1 VLDRKSAIR
10 AGIDSAHQELLA
22 TLDNFGQED
31 WGRAANEG
39 WSAKDMFAHL
49 CTIEERQRAQIRSAL
64 DGTPWSAEDVNLYNE
79 RMVTERRGWTP
90 AQLREELARE
100 HAETLA
106 LFDSLRE
113 EELDRTYQHP
123 TRGLRTIEQVS
134 QQVADHVRSHG
145 REIAAAR
152 T

>member
-1 VLDRKSAIR
+1 VPDRKSAIR
-10 AGIDSAHQELLA
+10 TEIDSAHQELLA
-22 TLDNFGQED
+22 TLDNFGPED

-64 DGTPWSAEDVNLYNE
+64 DGTPYSAEDVNIYNE
-79 RMVTERRGWTP
+79 RMVTERKNWTP

-100 HAETLA
+100 HAATLA
-106 LFDSLRE
+106 LFDGLRE
-113 EELDRTYQHP
+113 EALDRTYQHP

-134 QQVADHVRSHG
+134 QQVADHVRTHA
-145 REIAAAR
+145 REIAASR